1 MEIKYHGDARIGNDY
16 KGVHVGDDKDFLFMH
31 KNHMTPQIPSC
42 ISKVVATN
50 NFERLIPWSWLIQNG
65 LQLEYHTWNQTGPLG
80 VHHNITNHLETQ
92 TCCDY

>member
-1 MEIKYHGDARIGNDY
+1 MQGLATN
-16 KGVHVGDDKDFLFMH
+16 KGVHVGDNKIFLFVH

-65 LQLEYHTWNQTGPLG
+65 LQLEYHAWFQICNWNIILG
-80 VHHNITNHLETQ
+80 IK
-92 TCCDY
+92 